1 MNNVMR
7 YLINIRSVF
16 VLLSL
21 MSFNLWAVDEFA
33 GIRGEAGL
41 LPTYTTERVV
51 YQRLDERTLNTEV
64 GIIKVPPM
72 VPLVDK
78 RDVDDWYKKQN
89 AKAVFTFKT
98 KSREMLSVE
107 ITE

>member
-1 MNNVMR
+1 MSNVMKF
-7 YLINIRSVF
+7 LINIRSVF

-21 MSFNLWAVDEFA
+21 MSFNLWAMDEFA
-33 GIRGEAGL
+33 EPKGAAGL

-64 GIIKVPPM
+64 GIIEVPPM

-78 RDVDDWYKKQN
+78 RDVEDWYKKQN